1 MLIMV
6 SLNGLSNKLDKMK
19 KAIANNG
26 ILKIYVWI
34 EEDEP
39 IRLDLIYKNKVD
51 RIYCYSME
59 EYVKELY
66 KYKGIE
72 IIEFVGVKKPKP
84 GDVAVA

>member
-26 ILKIYVWI
+26 ILRIYVWI

-66 KYKGIE
+66 KHKGIE
-72 IIEFVGVKKPKP
+72 IKEFYGVKKPEP
-84 GDVAVA
+84 GNVAVA

>member
-26 ILKIYVWI
+26 ILRIYVWI

-59 EYVKELY
+59 EYVKQLY
-66 KYKGIE
+66 KHKGIE
-72 IIEFVGVKKPKP
+72 IKEFYGVKKPEP

>member
-6 SLNGLSNKLDKMK
+6 SLNGLNNKLDKIK
-19 KAIANNG
+19 KAIGNNG
-26 ILKIYVWI
+26 ILRIYVWI

-51 RIYCYSME
+51 RIYCNSLE

-66 KYKGIE
+66 KHKGIE
-72 IIEFVGVKKPKP
+72 IKEFYGVKKPEP

>member
-19 KAIANNG
+19 KTIANNG
-26 ILKIYVWI
+26 FLRIYVWI

-39 IRLDLIYKNKVD
+39 IRLDLIYKNRID
-51 RIYCYSME
+51 RIYCYSLE
-59 EYVKELY
+59 EYVKQLY
-66 KYKGIE
+66 KHKGIE
-72 IIEFVGVKKPKP
+72 IKEFYGVKKPEP

>member
-26 ILKIYVWI
+26 ILRIYVWI

-66 KYKGIE
+66 KHKGIE
-72 IIEFVGVKKPKP
+72 IKEFYGVKKPES
-84 GDVAVA
+84 GNVAVA